1 MRSCLDMLSGH
12 FGVRRN
18 KIPDKFVKKD
28 MGEALLEPPT
38 VQQRSATFLL
48 TLRAKLFEGCGIPLE
63 EQTVDLFFFPKTSG
77 YLLAQWV
84 NEF

>member
-1 MRSCLDMLSGH
+1 MRSCLDMMCGH
-12 FGVRRN
+12 FGIRRN
-18 KIPDKFVKKD
+18 KIPDKFVKKEKSY
-28 MGEALLEPPT
+28 GSLL
-38 VQQRSATFLL
+38 QQRSATFLL
-48 TLRAKLFEGCGIPLE
+48 TLRAKLFEGCGIPLK